1 MEESNDKERKIKK
14 KIVLQRT
21 ERNMHW
27 ELAKLNPEK
36 ERRKQKKQGV
46 RSERQDKRKRIE
58 ERNEEKRRKDE
69 ESLV

>member
-36 ERRKQKKQGV
+36 ERRKQKKQG
-46 RSERQDKRKRIE
+46 DRKGKI
-58 ERNEEKRRKDE
+58 NGKG
-69 ESLV
+69 